1 MENDIITYVKEKNMI
16 IDEIKKSNIEAMKN
30 KDTIARNLYSVLLN
44 KIKLEEIKKRE
55 AGVEMTDGDTSLVL
69 QKMVKELAEERES
82 YVKAGRDETVKELDA
97 QLSLVNKFMPKLLTR
112 EEIKNIILSLDD
124 KSIPSVMK
132 HFKANYN
139 GQCDMR
145 LVQEVLKEI

>member
-1 MENDIITYVKEKNMI
+1 MI
-16 IDEIKKSNIEAMKN
+16 IDDIKKQNIEAMKN

-55 AGVEMTDGDTSLVL
+55 TGSPLTDGDVAVVL
-69 QKMVKELAEERES
+69 QKLVKELNEEKAS
-82 YVKAGRDETVKELDA
+82 YEKAGRSETVAELDK
-97 QLSLVNKFMPKLLTR
+97 QLSLVEKFMPKMLSA
-112 EEIKNIILSLDD
+112 EEIKNIILSLED
-124 KSIPSVMK
+124 KTIPSVMK

-145 LVQEVLKEI
+145 LVQEVLKSL

>member
-1 MENDIITYVKEKNMI
+1 MI
-16 IDEIKKSNIEAMKN
+16 IDDIKKQNIEAMKN

-55 AGVEMTDGDTSLVL
+55 TGSPLTDGDVAVVL
-69 QKMVKELAEERES
+69 QKLVKELNEEKSS
-82 YVKAGRDETVKELDA
+82 YEKAGRSETVAELDK
-97 QLSLVNKFMPKLLTR
+97 QLSLVERFMPKMLSA
-112 EEIKNIILSLDD
+112 EEIKNIILSLED
-124 KSIPSVMK
+124 KTIPSVMK

-145 LVQEVLKEI
+145 LVQEVLKSL

>member
-1 MENDIITYVKEKNMI
+1 MI
-16 IDEIKKSNIEAMKN
+16 IDDIKKQNIEAMKN

-55 AGVEMTDGDTSLVL
+55 TGSPLTDGDVAVVL
-69 QKMVKELAEERES
+69 QKLVKELNEEKAS
-82 YVKAGRDETVKELDA
+82 YEKAGRSETVAELDK
-97 QLSLVNKFMPKLLTR
+97 QLSLVERFMPKMLSA
-112 EEIKNIILSLDD
+112 EEIKNIILSLED
-124 KSIPSVMK
+124 KTIPSVMK

-145 LVQEVLKEI
+145 LVQEVLKSL

>member
-1 MENDIITYVKEKNMI
+1 MI
-16 IDEIKKSNIEAMKN
+16 IDDIKKQNIEAMKN

-55 AGVEMTDGDTSLVL
+55 TGAPLTDGDVANIL
-69 QKMVKELAEERES
+69 QKLVKELNEEKAS
-82 YVKAGRDETVKELDA
+82 YEKAGRSETVAELEK
-97 QLSLVNKFMPKLLTR
+97 QLSLVEGFMPKMLSQD
-112 EEIKNIILSLDD
+112 EIKEIILSLDD
-124 KSIPSVMK
+124 KSIPVVMK

-145 LVQEVLKEI
+145 LVQEVLKSL